1 MLGLLFLMG
10 YVTYF
15 AVTLETLFSDKQSKL
30 NKDHKVRN

>member
-15 AVTLETLFSDKQSKL
+15 AVTLEALFSDKKSRL
-30 NKDHKVRN
+30 NKDGKVRN